1 MALQE
6 TRHLIPWPPLGM
18 TSPNLFTHT
27 TIDAAGEYFGWAI
40 LAQEDMAIS
49 HVYLKLQAATGSPTA
64 DLRLETIDPATG
76 LPTGTLWD
84 TNTNIVTGTLTTT
97 GTVHALTATAN
108 VSKGQWVFVKVLYN
122 SGTSFQVNNGGAGS
136 QEVYNPHYVVT
147 NTGTPAKGGL
157 NVGALGLGSS
167 ATSMYYLGG
176 NVWPISANSSSGN
189 INNSNGA
196 RSGIRFQV
204 PFACEIIGAR
214 IGGVNAANF
223 DLTAY
228 DDAGSA
234 ISGVTGSHV
243 GAITSAAIVFFG
255 TPLTPTI
262 NTWYRIAVV
271 PTTGSNVLVP
281 SWTALDSDM
290 MSGCAGRNFFRRT
303 DYTTAGG
310 WSETNANQIPLIS
323 LITRR
328 LDDGASV
335 GGDASPRIIVG

>member
-6 TRHLIPWPPLGM
+6 TRHLIPWPPLGL
-18 TSPNLFTHT
+18 TAPNLFTHT
-27 TIDAAGEYFGWAI
+27 TIDAAGEYFAWII

-49 HVYLKLQAATGSPTA
+49 HGYLKLQAATGSPTA
-64 DLRLETIDPATG
+64 DFRVETVDPATG
-76 LPTGTLWD
+76 LPSGTLWD
-84 TNTNIVTGTLTTT
+84 TNTNVITGTLTTT
-97 GTVHALTATAN
+97 GTVHAFGATAN
-108 VSKGQWVFVKVLYN
+108 VSKGQWVAVKVLHN
-122 SGTSFQVNNGGAGS
+122 SGTSFQVNNGGAGALEAYS
-136 QEVYNPHYVVT
+136 PHYIVV
-147 NTGTPAKGGL
+147 NTGTPSKGSL
-157 NVGALGLGSS
+157 SVGAMGLGSS

-176 NVWPISANSSSGN
+176 NAWPLSGGGGSGN

-204 PFACEIIGAR
+204 PFACDIIGAR
-214 IGGVNAANF
+214 IGGVNANNF
-223 DLTAY
+223 DVTAY

-243 GAITSAAIVFFG
+243 GAINTAATVLFG
-255 TPLTPTI
+255 TPLTPSI

-271 PTTGSNVLVP
+271 PTSASNVIVPGYSLV
-281 SWTALDSDM
+281 SADM
-290 MSGCAGRNFFRRT
+290 MSGCPGRNFIRRT

-328 LDDGASV
+328 IDDGV
-335 GGDASPRIIVG
+335 GGGGQSFSAYCV